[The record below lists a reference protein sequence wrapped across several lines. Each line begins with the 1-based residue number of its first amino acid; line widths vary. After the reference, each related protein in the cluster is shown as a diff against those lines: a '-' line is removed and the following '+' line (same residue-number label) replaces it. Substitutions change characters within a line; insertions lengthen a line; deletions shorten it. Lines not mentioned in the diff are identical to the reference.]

1 MADIFQICPLIR
13 YWLLL
18 IALHAALQLVSH
30 TKKIKSGCI
39 EPETTPYFVLNE
51 FIPNTFKAWEKLNG
65 VALLS

>member
-18 IALHAALQLVSH
+18 IAMHAALQLVSH
-30 TKKIKSGCI
+30 THTKKSGCI

-65 VALLS
+65 VALLA